1 MWAILLLSSK
11 NEKLNF
17 LKTNNL
23 NQTIDLDYW
32 KIEGKSKSLLYR
44 QLLKI
49 LGENNYR
56 AIYRL
61 KKFVIFENDFYNINM
76 LDDLWNIINKRY
88 LLFNLLMLEIAAI
101 IKEIGKSNYDIQA
114 KL

>member
-1 MWAILLLSSK
+1 M
-11 NEKLNF
+11 
-17 LKTNNL
+17 
-23 NQTIDLDYW
+23 
-32 KIEGKSKSLLYR
+32 
-44 QLLKI
+44 
-49 LGENNYR
+49 LGENNYH

-61 KKFVIFENDFYNINM
+61 KNFVIFEDLDYDINM

-101 IKEIGKSNYDIQA
+101 IKEIGKFNYGIQT